1 MAENPCEGMKIEA
14 SVREEPVR
22 ILSIEEIKKLLTLAQ
37 KKIEAPMK
45 VVSGESSYP
54 CMNAGMSAPF
64 QAETWAVRAARMA
77 DSSALEA

>member
-45 VVSGESSYP
+45 VGKTKVSIIRL
-54 CMNAGMSAPF
+54 A
-64 QAETWAVRAARMA
+64 T
-77 DSSALEA
+77 